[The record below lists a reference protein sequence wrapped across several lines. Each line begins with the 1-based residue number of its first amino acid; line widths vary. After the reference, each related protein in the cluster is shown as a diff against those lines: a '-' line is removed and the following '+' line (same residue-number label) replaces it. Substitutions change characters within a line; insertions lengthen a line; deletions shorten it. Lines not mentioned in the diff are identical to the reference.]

1 MVSHESRSR
10 MSIVELGILGTVIAA
25 NNTAVALALG
35 ALGQYPRRWRIMGV
49 FGIFEF
55 FVPLLGLWVGRTT
68 AVWIEQEVAWVGTLL
83 LLVLG
88 LWTFSTSFRQAPP
101 EETYAPYLTTWT
113 GLAALAAGLSVDNLV
128 IGFSL
133 GLGEATALLIA
144 TTICGFSV
152 TFTWVGLAVGN
163 YAGSAYRHYLSMLA
177 GLVLIAL
184 ALLQALHW
192 I

>member
-1 MVSHESRSR
+1 
-10 MSIVELGILGTVIAA
+10 MSLFELLILGVVIAA
-25 NNTAVALALG
+25 NNAAVALALG
-35 ALGQYPRRWRIMGV
+35 ALGHYPRRWRIIGV
-49 FGIFEF
+49 FGVFEF

-68 AVWIEQEVAWVGTLL
+68 AVWIEEEVAWVGTLL
-83 LLVLG
+83 LLALG
-88 LWTFSTSFRQAPP
+88 LWTFASSFRQAPP
-101 EETYAPYLTTWT
+101 EEAYAPYLTSWT
-113 GLAALAAGLSVDNLV
+113 GLMALAAGLSVDNLV

-152 TFTWVGLAVGN
+152 TFTWVGLTVGR

-184 ALLQALHW
+184 AIGRALHW

>member
-1 MVSHESRSR
+1 
-10 MSIVELGILGTVIAA
+10 MSLLQLSILGIAIAA

-49 FGIFEF
+49 FGAFEF
-55 FVPLLGLWVGRTT
+55 FVPLLGLWVGRAT
-68 AVWIEQEVAWVGTLL
+68 AVWIEQEVAWVGILL

-88 LWTFSTSFRQAPP
+88 LWVFATSFRQAPP
-101 EETYAPYLTTWT
+101 EQTYAPYLTTWT
-113 GLAALAAGLSVDNLV
+113 GLMALAAGLSVDNLI

-133 GLGEATALLIA
+133 GLGEAAALLIA

-163 YAGSAYRHYLSMLA
+163 YVGSAYRHRLSMLA
-177 GLVLIAL
+177 GLILMAL
-184 ALLQALHW
+184 ALFRALQW